1 MDLSPT
7 HDNGNQDLHLT
18 CNRLLPPSD
27 EQVSSRYD
35 CVTSN
40 RKEGDAMHASMKSV
54 DKLCPKEESC
64 DDSSM
69 PQYLSRAAEDIS
81 QAIKL
86 EAEEDYSGVL
96 PPQTIVS
103 GRHFFGKFVLICPQS
118 M

>member
-7 HDNGNQDLHLT
+7 HDNGNEDLHLT

-35 CVTSN
+35 CVTTN
-40 RKEGDAMHASMKSV
+40 RKEGDAMHARMKSV

-86 EAEEDYSGVL
+86 EAEEDYSGIAAADNCFWS
-96 PPQTIVS
+96 P
-103 GRHFFGKFVLICPQS
+103 FFGKFVLICPQS